1 MPILHR
7 WKSNDRTDSLAR
19 ANFVQSGDIMS
30 ALRAIQLMGVAAI
43 GALTGLA
50 CLNNLMDYNS
60 NFALV
65 QHVLSMDT
73 TYPEGT
79 LRWRAITSPA
89 LHHAAYWLII
99 AAEGVAGALCL
110 AGVYKMLVARNA
122 GADVFNESKNVA
134 LWGLGIALAL
144 YLVGFLVI
152 GAEWFVMWQ
161 SQRWDGRQ
169 PAFRILMCISV
180 VILIVLQ
187 EDKKSFAQ
195 RD

>member
-1 MPILHR
+1 
-7 WKSNDRTDSLAR
+7 
-19 ANFVQSGDIMS
+19 MS
-30 ALRAIQLMGVAAI
+30 PVRAIQLMGVAAI
-43 GALTGLA
+43 GVLTGLA
-50 CLNNLMDYNS
+50 CLNNLTDYNS

-73 TYPEGT
+73 TFAEGN
-79 LRWRAITSPA
+79 LRWRAITTPT

-99 AAEGVAGALCL
+99 AAEGLAGAFCL
-110 AGVYKMLVARNA
+110 AGACKMLLARNTS
-122 GADVFNESKNVA
+122 ADIFHQSKTLA

-144 YLVGFLVI
+144 YLVGFMVI
-152 GAEWFVMWQ
+152 GAEWFAMWQ

-169 PAFRILMCISV
+169 PAFRILTCIGL

-187 EDKKSFAQ
+187 KDHESGVR